1 MEEARGG
8 NKGAEKR
15 EKECGRE
22 REEFCAVVKN
32 PDPAHRVE
40 SWGQASY
47 FGLGAG
53 PKGST
58 AAAASPLPIH
68 RLDGLLV
75 LNE

>member
-22 REEFCAVVKN
+22 REEFCAVVKSLIQ
-32 PDPAHRVE
+32 PIVG
-40 SWGQASY
+40 GQASY
-47 FGLGAG
+47 FGLGAR
-53 PKGST
+53 PKRST
-58 AAAASPLPIH
+58 AAAASPVPIH
-68 RLDGLLV
+68 RLDGLVV